1 MRDHAN
7 TDLVDILMREP
18 DPVVRSRAH
27 AELGHRALSSEN
39 LPKAMVH
46 YQEALELD
54 PTDEV
59 SRDKLERLSRPK
71 PRGMFSRLN
80 PFRRSSLA

>member
-1 MRDHAN
+1 MQDQAN
-7 TDLVDILMREP
+7 NELVDILMHEH

-39 LPKAMVH
+39 LPKAVVH

-54 PTDEV
+54 PTDEI
-59 SRDKLERLSRPK
+59 SRDKLERLTRDK
-71 PRGMFSRLN
+71 PRGMFSRFN
-80 PFRRSSLA
+80 PFRR

>member
-1 MRDHAN
+1 MRDQAN
-7 TDLVDILMREP
+7 MELVDILMREP
-18 DPVVRSRAH
+18 DPLMRSRAH
-27 AELGHRALSSEN
+27 AELGHRAMSSEN
-39 LPKAMVH
+39 LSKAMVH

-59 SRDKLERLSRPK
+59 SRDKLERLNRTK

-80 PFRRSSLA
+80 PFRRSPQA